1 MVRDLQQ
8 QIDALLDRAEGGS
21 LETLSPDVDAL
32 AFSRAL
38 QLLTDAAGGDTSALH
53 RLTAAG
59 SSADSSSRRPEELAS
74 LQERIAQLEAHVG
87 ELADVAQTRSAQITG
102 LQQELDAYRPLG
114 TAEEVQTASD
124 RWRAIAEV
132 LFRLL
137 ADSERVYAQYEAV
150 LGPVLLQLDRRCSSL
165 SAILQSLAGVPSPPL
180 QAARGLLPGLVDL
193 GADPD
198 VATVDLKTAIE
209 TLQQRLS
216 AEDASADTV
225 VDLARHPLAIVASA
239 EFQSLL
245 RPTDSSGG
253 GRSLLRVL
261 DEPAL
266 AALHESLRATGRLSP
281 LRLFGV
287 SSIDPLSSN
296 ASSATTTANGCAD
309 PGDVPAMDGDRS
321 ESDDFGAPL
330 TPSRSNK
337 RRRLRQGGRPNKQQR
352 GSASGSG
359 VVAPSP
365 SPAPSPKVIVL
376 SGSDQSESSEG
387 SDVDMGSDDG
397 ETLPLVVLAQSSRKK
412 HRIDMPTT
420 QSKLVKARDAELRRF
435 KLNDEAHGSSRP
447 WPFSDPRRR
456 DTPDSVAQ
464 LAAFPW
470 QLGLF
475 RDEVLAPKTSE
486 YSKFVTAATHRYPT
500 MDEID
505 VFYATQPWKRILRH
519 VEPTLFDEDDAHF
532 STMFKNAKALYQ
544 RHAQALWE
552 RSHYFLPADDAP
564 SGKPGVRSRRAIF
577 LDRRRKR
584 NSDLTPV
591 WLGHLELLLGAI
603 VASDSDVDTLLDPFF
618 VWTPVFGVELAI
630 PRLGES
636 LSACVRRLDAAEPQ
650 RLYFR
655 PLSTRPRLP
664 LAAYYDRI
672 VEKMGEFTYTSFE
685 DLLASWTRTSDSPG
699 IPTEVR
705 LLSK

>member
-1 MVRDLQQ
+1 MIDAEADKVARWRANRRRMVRDLQQ

-32 AFSRAL
+32 AVSRAL
-38 QLLTDAAGGDTSALH
+38 QLLTDAAAGDTSALH
-53 RLTAAG
+53 RLTAVG

-150 LGPVLLQLDRRCSSL
+150 LGP
-165 SAILQSLAGVPSPPL
+165 
-180 QAARGLLPGLVDL
+180 
-193 GADPD
+193 
-198 VATVDLKTAIE
+198 
-209 TLQQRLS
+209 RLS

-225 VDLARHPLAIVASA
+225 VDLARHPLAIIASA

-253 GRSLLRVL
+253 GRSLLRVF

-266 AALHESLRATGRLSP
+266 ATLHESLRVAGRLSP
-281 LRLFGV
+281 IRLFGV
-287 SSIDPLSSN
+287 SSIDQLSSN
-296 ASSATTTANGCAD
+296 ASSATTTANGYAD

-321 ESDDFGAPL
+321 ESDDFDALL

-337 RRRLRQGGRPNKQQR
+337 RCRLRQGGRPNKQQR
-352 GSASGSG
+352 GSASGGG

-376 SGSDQSESSEG
+376 SGSDQSESSEE

-397 ETLPLVVLAQSSRKK
+397 ETLSLVVLAQSSRKK
-412 HRIDMPTT
+412 HNINMPTT

-505 VFYATQPWKRILRH
+505 AFYATQPWKRILRH
-519 VEPTLFDEDDAHF
+519 VEPTLSDEDVAHF

-564 SGKPGVRSRRAIF
+564 SGKPGVRSRRAVF

-603 VASDSDVDTLLDPFF
+603 VASDSDVDTLLDP
-618 VWTPVFGVELAI
+618 
-630 PRLGES
+630 
-636 LSACVRRLDAAEPQ
+636 
-650 RLYFR
+650 
-655 PLSTRPRLP
+655 
-664 LAAYYDRI
+664 
-672 VEKMGEFTYTSFE
+672 
-685 DLLASWTRTSDSPG
+685 
-699 IPTEVR
+699 
-705 LLSK
+705 

>member
-1 MVRDLQQ
+1 M
-8 QIDALLDRAEGGS
+8 IDAEADKMARWRANRRRM
-21 LETLSPDVDAL
+21 TLSPDVDAL

-38 QLLTDAAGGDTSALH
+38 KLLTDAAGGDTSALH
-53 RLTAAG
+53 RLTAVG

-114 TAEEVQTASD
+114 TAEEVRTASD

-132 LFRLL
+132 VFRLL
-137 ADSERVYAQYEAV
+137 TDFERVYAQYEAD

-209 TLQQRLS
+209 TLQQWLS
-216 AEDASADTV
+216 TEDASADTV

-245 RPTDSSGG
+245 RPTDPSGG

-266 AALHESLRATGRLSP
+266 AALHESLRTTGRLSP

-296 ASSATTTANGCAD
+296 ASSATATANDCAD
-309 PGDVPAMDGDRS
+309 PGDVPAMDGSRS
-321 ESDDFGAPL
+321 ESDDFDAPL

-352 GSASGSG
+352 GSASGGG

-376 SGSDQSESSEG
+376 SGSDRSESSG
-387 SDVDMGSDDG
+387 SDGDG

-412 HRIDMPTT
+412 HHINMPTT

-435 KLNDEAHGSSRP
+435 KLNDEAHGSNGP

-475 RDEVLAPKTSE
+475 RDEVLAPKTSQFRN
-486 YSKFVTAATHRYPT
+486 S
-500 MDEID
+500 
-505 VFYATQPWKRILRH
+505 
-519 VEPTLFDEDDAHF
+519 
-532 STMFKNAKALYQ
+532 
-544 RHAQALWE
+544 
-552 RSHYFLPADDAP
+552 
-564 SGKPGVRSRRAIF
+564 
-577 LDRRRKR
+577 KR
-584 NSDLTPV
+584 NSDLTPG

-705 LLSK
+705 LLTPASPPRHSRPPVQRVQAVQRVPAAGAARPTTSPTVSPTAKSSAPAPSTARVSAATPSIA